1 LLDDLIFCCLFII
14 IATSFSSF
22 MKRFSFLLTT
32 SLVITLLIYSCTSTV
47 TDIQLTSTERIV
59 VSGLLIADSPLR
71 NIQISRTLPPLD
83 TFTVDRV
90 FLGDAKA
97 SITVDGQTIALRL
110 QAQTPADTLPNGKP
124 APRRSFYEAPG
135 LTVQAGKTYTLRVE
149 WQGKVATA
157 ETIVPAAPIVE
168 QSRLTFSRTSE
179 FTTNAS
185 IFLTGDT
192 TRLLP
197 RGGMIAVVPAT
208 TAVVTLNVRARSTEM
223 YRVFSFIV
231 RDAQTRDSLGGD
243 AALGVQNAQSG
254 ASASSGTVTLRQTIS
269 LVRRFP
275 PANFILPA
283 RIFPPTA
290 SGSVIVQAADSAYY
304 DYVISNARA
313 NSGNNPIGAEGINPR
328 WNVKGDGIGL
338 FIGTSQ
344 TRLTVRP

>member
-1 LLDDLIFCCLFII
+1 LIFRCLFII
-14 IATSFSSF
+14 IATSFSFF

-32 SLVITLLIYSCTSTV
+32 SLAITLFIYSCTSTV

-59 VSGLLIADSPLR
+59 VSGLLIADAPLR

-90 FLGDAKA
+90 FIGDAKA

-110 QAQTPADTLPNGKP
+110 QAQTPADTLANGKP

-135 LTVQAGKTYTLRVE
+135 LTVQAGKTYALRVE

-157 ETIVPAAPIVE
+157 ETVVPAAPVVE
-168 QSRLTFSRTSE
+168 QSHLTFSRTSE
-179 FTTNAS
+179 FTTNANV
-185 IFLTGDT
+185 FLTGDT
-192 TRLLP
+192 TKILAKN
-197 RGGMIAVVPAT
+197 GMIAVVPAT
-208 TAVVTLNVRARSTEM
+208 TAVVTLSVRARSTEM

-231 RDAQTRDSLGGD
+231 RDAQSRDSLGGD

-275 PANFILPA
+275 SFILPA

-290 SGSVIVQAADSAYY
+290 SGSLIVQAADSAYY
-304 DYVISNARA
+304 DYVVSNARA

-344 TRLTVRP
+344 TRLSVRP

>member
-1 LLDDLIFCCLFII
+1 MLPCLQDSSEKLLI
-14 IATSFSSF
+14 SFL

-59 VSGLLIADSPLR
+59 VSGLLIADAPLR

-90 FLGDAKA
+90 FIGDAKA

-110 QAQTPADTLPNGKP
+110 QAQTPADTLANGKP

-135 LTVQAGKTYTLRVE
+135 LTVQAGKTYALRVE

-157 ETIVPAAPIVE
+157 ETVVPAAPIVE

-179 FTTNAS
+179 FTTNANV
-185 IFLTGDT
+185 FLTGDT
-192 TRLLP
+192 TKILTKN
-197 RGGMIAVVPAT
+197 GMIAVVPAT
-208 TAVVTLNVRARSTEM
+208 TAVVTLSIRARSTEM

-231 RDAQTRDSLGGD
+231 RDSQSRDSLGGD

-269 LVRRFP
+269 LVKRFP
-275 PANFILPA
+275 SFILPA
-283 RIFPPTA
+283 RIYPPTA
-290 SGSVIVQAADSAYY
+290 SGALIVQAADSAYY
-304 DYVISNARA
+304 DYVVSNARA

-344 TRLTVRP
+344 TRLSVRP

>member
-1 LLDDLIFCCLFII
+1 
-14 IATSFSSF
+14 

-32 SLVITLLIYSCTSTV
+32 SLAITLLIYSCTSTV

-59 VSGLLIADSPLR
+59 VSGLLIADAPLR

-90 FLGDAKA
+90 FIGDAKA

-110 QAQTPADTLPNGKP
+110 QAQTPADTLANGKP

-157 ETIVPAAPIVE
+157 ETIVPTAPIVE

-179 FTTNAS
+179 FTTNANV
-185 IFLTGDT
+185 FLTGDT
-192 TRLLP
+192 TKILAKN
-197 RGGMIAVVPAT
+197 GMIAVVPAT
-208 TAVVTLNVRARSTEM
+208 TAVVTLSVRARSTEM

-231 RDAQTRDSLGGD
+231 RDSQSRDSLGGD

-269 LVRRFP
+269 LVKRFP
-275 PANFILPA
+275 SFILPA

-290 SGSVIVQAADSAYY
+290 SGSLIVQAADSAYY
-304 DYVISNARA
+304 DYVVSNARA

-344 TRLTVRP
+344 TRLSVRP

>member
-1 LLDDLIFCCLFII
+1 
-14 IATSFSSF
+14 

-32 SLVITLLIYSCTSTV
+32 SLAITLLIYSCTSTV

-59 VSGLLIADSPLR
+59 VSGLLIADAPLR

-135 LTVQAGKTYTLRVE
+135 LTVQAGKTYALRVE

-157 ETIVPAAPIVE
+157 ETVVPAAPIVE

-179 FTTNAS
+179 FTTNANV
-185 IFLTGDT
+185 FLTGDT
-192 TRLLP
+192 TKILAKN
-197 RGGMIAVVPAT
+197 GMIAVVPAT
-208 TAVVTLNVRARSTEM
+208 TAVVTLSVRARSTEM

-231 RDAQTRDSLGGD
+231 RDTQSRDSLGGD

-275 PANFILPA
+275 SFILPA

-290 SGSVIVQAADSAYY
+290 SGSLIVQAADSAYY
-304 DYVISNARA
+304 DYVVSNARA

-344 TRLTVRP
+344 TRLSVRP